1 MMFLTNKLF
10 IIMEKFLKISLSD
23 AFHLIPIK
31 NIIGVE
37 VGANTKV
44 KILYGM
50 VGHRA
55 TGASE
60 VLGFEITA
68 TTAADAAKTKEQLN
82 SIVDAIESALQTSW
96 TNPYYTLSP
105 KYAITA
111 VAQIEVEY
119 SA

>member
-1 MMFLTNKLF
+1 
-10 IIMEKFLKISLSD
+10 MEKFLKISLSG

-31 NIIGVE
+31 NILGVE

-44 KILYGM
+44 KILYNT
-50 VGHRA
+50 VGNAA

-82 SIVDAIESALQTSW
+82 SVVDAIESALQTSW
-96 TNPYYTLSP
+96 TNPYYTLTP
-105 KYAITA
+105 KYAITG
-111 VAQIEVEY
+111 VAQIEVVY
-119 SA
+119 AA